1 MRHMETICLGIGM
14 AVISTPAFAGL
25 NPAPAPIA
33 GVGIGAVLL
42 VGIGAVLLVGLGYRA
57 LKRRIRS

>member
-33 GVGIGAVLL
+33 GVGILL
-42 VGIGAVLLVGLGYRA
+42 VGIGYRA
-57 LKRRIRS
+57 LKSRIRR